1 MGETV
6 MKNFKKLIAV
16 LLVAAS
22 IFIAVPL
29 RSNNNAV
36 LADVTYVDREQKV
49 PNFIDGIYSFLDRLY
64 YIALGRTTDPDGRFT
79 WFNHIIY
86 DGYTGADL
94 VRGILFSPEFLNKNC
109 SNEEFVEILY
119 QVILDRHAD
128 ENGMATWAGALA
140 SGQSRQSVIEGF
152 LGSTEWTNLCL
163 IYGIPS
169 GNTADA
175 SIAILPTSRSK
186 SFCSWL
192 YYSVYGGKSA
202 DDQSVET
209 WSSQLVNF
217 DISCT
222 DLAHQFFFSPE
233 INALSNYDFLT
244 RIYRVLLDRE
254 PGGDFQSCL
263 DMLNSG
269 AVTREAVFTMSVESN
284 EWAQTC
290 GGFSLLR

>member
-16 LLVAAS
+16 LLVAAT

-109 SNEEFVEILY
+109 SNEEFESMF
-119 QVILDRHAD
+119 D
-128 ENGMATWAGALA
+128 
-140 SGQSRQSVIEGF
+140 S
-152 LGSTEWTNLCL
+152 LGIDINPELLGEAEETE
-163 IYGIPS
+163 
-169 GNTADA
+169 D
-175 SIAILPTSRSK
+175 
-186 SFCSWL
+186 
-192 YYSVYGGKSA
+192 
-202 DDQSVET
+202 
-209 WSSQLVNF
+209 
-217 DISCT
+217 
-222 DLAHQFFFSPE
+222 
-233 INALSNYDFLT
+233 
-244 RIYRVLLDRE
+244 
-254 PGGDFQSCL
+254 
-263 DMLNSG
+263 
-269 AVTREAVFTMSVESN
+269 
-284 EWAQTC
+284 
-290 GGFSLLR
+290 